1 VETSRH
7 QATELLHLTEE
18 QQLAHLRSAANLSLG
33 QTAVHLGSFVDA
45 HGYFDRVV
53 EQSKATA
60 PRRRPTQDALVTCY
74 CYDAQALWHLG
85 RLQATVRRIEDAIAR
100 AKELTTPYN
109 SAFAFFHAA
118 CIHRY
123 LGDKAGARKWA
134 LQSIA
139 LSEEYTFPYLRAFA
153 MALRGWS
160 GGVTEAEE
168 ALAAFRQIGAGLWA
182 VEVLAILAEVY
193 ADAQRSTEALKHLE
207 ASLAEGRRT
216 GERWREAEVHR
227 LLGELLLRMSPAAH
241 HEAEESFS
249 QALQVAREQHAKSLE
264 LRAAL
269 SLSRLWCR
277 LDKRA
282 DAHHLLAGVYG
293 YFTED
298 FDTADLRDAKALL
311 GELSHT

>member
-1 VETSRH
+1 
-7 QATELLHLTEE
+7 
-18 QQLAHLRSAANLSLG
+18 
-33 QTAVHLGSFVDA
+33 VDA
-45 HGYFDRVV
+45 HGYFERAI
-53 EQSKATA
+53 EQTKATA

-85 RLQATVRRIEDAIAR
+85 RLQATVRCIEDAIAR
-100 AKELTTPYN
+100 AKELATPYN
-109 SAFAFFHAA
+109 LAFAFFHAA
-118 CIHRY
+118 CIHKY
-123 LGDKAGARKWA
+123 LGDKAGTRKWA

-139 LSEEYTFPYLRAFA
+139 LSEEHSFPYLRAFA

-168 ALAAFRQIGAGLWA
+168 ALEAFRQIGAGLWG

-193 ADAQRSTEALKHLE
+193 ADAGRSTEALKHLE

-227 LLGELLLRMSPAAH
+227 LLGELLLRMSPGAH
-241 HEAEESFS
+241 HEAEVSFS

-277 LDKRA
+277 LHKRG
-282 DAHHLLAGVYG
+282 DARHLLAEVYG

-298 FDTADLRDAKALL
+298 LDTADLRDAKALL
-311 GELSHT
+311 SELSHT